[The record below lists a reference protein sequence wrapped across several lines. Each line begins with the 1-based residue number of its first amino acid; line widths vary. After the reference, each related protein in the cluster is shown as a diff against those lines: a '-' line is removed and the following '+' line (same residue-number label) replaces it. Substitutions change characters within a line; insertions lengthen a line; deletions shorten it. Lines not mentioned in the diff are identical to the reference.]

1 MGNVD
6 KQRGFFDQS
15 HCFIGIR
22 LVSGCAM
29 EMRSGRAMLL
39 RGARER
45 QKLVI
50 TVELLEGSSLKDTR
64 TSIRRR
70 ISDEGRSDGKRLLV

>member
-1 MGNVD
+1 
-6 KQRGFFDQS
+6 
-15 HCFIGIR
+15 
-22 LVSGCAM
+22 
-29 EMRSGRAMLL
+29 MLL
-39 RGARER
+39 QGARER

-64 TSIRRR
+64 TLIRRR